1 MLRYSAGSGE
11 MAAMERPL
19 VAQSSRSTMSGYGIS
34 VHFSNLIESP
44 DPTDHPS
51 ARVLRTG
58 LRTFAHILLSHS
70 SADFPKLEE

>member
-1 MLRYSAGSGE
+1 
-11 MAAMERPL
+11 
-19 VAQSSRSTMSGYGIS
+19 MSGYGIS

-51 ARVLRTG
+51 AGVLRTG